1 MGNTDASDMRVRW
14 GEAFTGER
22 AKPAFRTPEM
32 NTYLALLTAAVRA
45 NKLEHIHPYGLST
58 ADIARLLPIEKVAPS
73 FESWT
78 EADSMFLE
86 SVRQTRFQRGDGA
99 LFKKFINNTK
109 GGRYTTPGLREAADE
124 MRRSNA
130 VPSEILRLG
139 KFIESQSST

>member
-86 SVRQTRFQRGDGA
+86 SVDQSHFRRGDGA
-99 LFKKFINNTK
+99 RFKQFVNSK
-109 GGRYTTPGLREAADE
+109 GGWYNTPGLKKAADE